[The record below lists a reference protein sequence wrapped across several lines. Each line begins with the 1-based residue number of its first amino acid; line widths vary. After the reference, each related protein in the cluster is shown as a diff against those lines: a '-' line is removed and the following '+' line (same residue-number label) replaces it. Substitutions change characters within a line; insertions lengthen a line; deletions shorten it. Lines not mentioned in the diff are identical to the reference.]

1 VRTGGY
7 TATFAKRVVSVIDN
21 VGRHCSETERTAEA
35 AERQAIKVKQV
46 AFMARH
52 VGDEF
57 DGVISGVTAYGFFV
71 KLDNMGVEGLV
82 RVSTIDDDYYR
93 FDEKQYRITGR
104 RTSRSFRL
112 GDRVRVGIL
121 RVDTTANEID
131 LFVART
137 QLRRSDNGAER
148 TQKKSRRKHRGKS
161 GKAG

>member
-1 VRTGGY
+1 MLMALDSG
-7 TATFAKRVVSVIDN
+7 
-21 VGRHCSETERTAEA
+21 
-35 AERQAIKVKQV
+35 QQV

-104 RTSRSFRL
+104 RTGRSFRL

-137 QLRRSDNGAER
+137 QPRRSGTGAER
-148 TQKKSRRKHRGKS
+148 KQKNPRRKRKSKNRGT
-161 GKAG
+161 G